1 MIIDI
6 PKVGQ
11 IDFPDTM
18 SESEINAASKRLY
31 DEANIPEKSTL
42 QRVGE
47 IATRG
52 AAQTIPGAMAGG
64 AIAGPPGALVG
75 SMALPIGDALNSL
88 INMISGGV
96 NKVTGTNIGQLQMP
110 SQVASQYLTR
120 AGLAEPQSTGERMIE
135 AGAGGISS
143 TLAQLPALMKLGA
156 QAVSPVTR
164 EVSKRLA
171 EAPGTQTAISAP
183 AAAVGQYVTEATGSP
198 LAGMLAGGATGGLAG
213 IRGRKAESAP
223 TAAQLK
229 DQASLAYKK
238 SAEAGA
244 VIKPESLEAAGNRI
258 VNNVTS
264 KIIID
269 PEVDT
274 GAMAIIRRLQKTFD
288 EPQTL
293 EQLDLTRQFIRDEQ
307 AGGGRN
313 SKFARESLKGFD
325 DYIDSIGKKDIV
337 AGDSAQAIGSLKTAR
352 DLWKRS
358 NKTQIVED
366 LLESA
371 ELRSGNYS
379 QSGIENSLR
388 QRLVKLA
395 DSEDMK
401 FFTIGEQEAIKAA
414 AKGGKVQN
422 VLKWMGKLSPSSVIA
437 AGAGSYIG
445 ASMFGPAGAVIAPAV
460 GFASKQAAT
469 KMRLN
474 AVQNLQDMI
483 ALGRMPEADARA
495 RLVPITGL
503 RGLLSTAN
511 QPK

>member
-1 MIIDI
+1 MHPAIQFLFLEAAREING
-6 PKVGQ
+6 KESFFAKREE
-11 IDFPDTM
+11 FPSFKDSLLPESPVAMHYEKNRYPLLTNYFPFWLAELINRLLFVLLPFFVLAYPALHALPSFRIRRM
-18 SESEINAASKRLY
+18 YNKINRLYGELKTFEQDLLLNFSEIKR
-31 DEANIPEKSTL
+31 DEYLKKLDLLEY
-42 QRVGE
+42 Q
-47 IATRG
+47 
-52 AAQTIPGAMAGG
+52 
-64 AIAGPPGALVG
+64 
-75 SMALPIGDALNSL
+75 ALN
-88 INMISGGV
+88 I
-96 NKVTGTNIGQLQMP
+96 Q
-110 SQVASQYLTR
+110 
-120 AGLAEPQSTGERMIE
+120 
-135 AGAGGISS
+135 
-143 TLAQLPALMKLGA
+143 
-156 QAVSPVTR
+156 
-164 EVSKRLA
+164 VSKRLA

-198 LAGMLAGGATGGLAG
+198 LAGMLAGGATGGVAG